1 MIGQACAFGDRRPS
15 NVALLALDPELG
27 AGLDPEHSD
36 TVAAVQREVDTAN
49 AQLSR
54 VEQIKRF
61 ALLAEEW
68 LPGGDGR
75 RSPRL
80 TRGIEKPRGYGGFV
94 SDPEATSD
102 PAPDDSSD
110 DAVDPEVI
118 EGEIV
123 EGEIVDSEPVP
134 VPPVDTGYTAAGV
147 PTFDAVREKIE
158 TRFGTSIGSAELA
171 AETPE
176 GRSVEEQY
184 EARQKAAAD
193 RLEQIRA
200 TMRDDEPDA

>member
-1 MIGQACAFGDRRPS
+1 VPD
-15 NVALLALDPELG
+15 
-27 AGLDPEHSD
+27 
-36 TVAAVQREVDTAN
+36 
-49 AQLSR
+49 
-54 VEQIKRF
+54 
-61 ALLAEEW
+61 
-68 LPGGDGR
+68 
-75 RSPRL
+75 
-80 TRGIEKPRGYGGFV
+80 
-94 SDPEATSD
+94 ATS
-102 PAPDDSSD
+102 PETPDSSGPTPEQPVSD
-110 DAVDPEVI
+110 DASEDTVDPEVI

-123 EGEIVDSEPVP
+123 GADAVTPGTAPIDVVAEPVP
-134 VPPVDTGYTAAGV
+134 APPPETGYTAAGV

-200 TMRDDEPDA
+200 AMRDEPDA